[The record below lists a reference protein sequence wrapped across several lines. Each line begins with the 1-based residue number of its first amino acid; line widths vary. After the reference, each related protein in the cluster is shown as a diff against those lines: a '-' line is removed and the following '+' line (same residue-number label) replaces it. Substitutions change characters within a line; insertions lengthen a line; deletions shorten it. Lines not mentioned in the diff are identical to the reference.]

1 MKNIKDKAQSSELS
15 RDAQDKK
22 LVMRVMALGLAM
34 LLIAGLVASF
44 VMGVG

>member
-1 MKNIKDKAQSSELS
+1 MKNIKDKARSSEFS

-34 LLIAGLVASF
+34 LLITGLVASF